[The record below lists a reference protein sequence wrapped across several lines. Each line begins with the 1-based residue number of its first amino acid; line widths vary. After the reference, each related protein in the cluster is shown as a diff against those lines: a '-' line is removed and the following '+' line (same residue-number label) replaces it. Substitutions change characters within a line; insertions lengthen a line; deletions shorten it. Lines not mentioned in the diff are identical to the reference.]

1 MDRAILDIV
10 QGGLTLESLVLV
22 LQLIVAA
29 FFVLA
34 IKGWIMKTWAWRTFR
49 NSTVLGVGSLV
60 VVCVNGTYTFEG
72 EIVSANKGRVSVS
85 DGATTV
91 FVPTTE
97 FIKRDWTVK
106 RPQKEGL

>member
-1 MDRAILDIV
+1 MDKAILDIV

-34 IKGWIMKTWAWRTFR
+34 IKSWIVKTWAWRTFKG
-49 NSTVLGVGSLV
+49 STVLGVGSLV

-72 EIVSANKGRVSVS
+72 EIISANKGRVAVS
-85 DGATTV
+85 DGEATV
-91 FVPTTE
+91 FVPTSE
-97 FIKRDWTVK
+97 FVKRDWTVK
-106 RPQKEGL
+106 KVPQGAI